1 MKLEE
6 NNIYLESNKDGSFT
20 FLKINKLSFDYKRKA
35 GYVVSYES
43 ITTYLDHS
51 MIYISEK
58 DYIFN
63 LKFDF
68 KKLNKKYWYE
78 MVRKYNTYCM
88 EKCLKYGVDR
98 YAF

>member
-20 FLKINKLSFDYKRKA
+20 FLKINKLSFDSKRRNITI
-35 GYVVSYES
+35 SYES

-51 MIYISEK
+51 MIYINDKEANPSLE
-58 DYIFN
+58 
-63 LKFDF
+63 FDF

>member
-6 NNIYLESNKDGSFT
+6 NNIYLEFNNDGSFT
-20 FLKINKLSFDYKRKA
+20 FLKINKLSFDSITI
-35 GYVVSYES
+35 SYES
-43 ITTYLDHS
+43 ITTYINHN
-51 MIYISEK
+51 MIYINDKANVGPSLE
-58 DYIFN
+58 
-63 LKFDF
+63 FDF

-78 MVRKYNTYCM
+78 MVRKYNTYCT